1 MFWARID
8 NRLVHGQ
15 VIETWI
21 PFTNAKRLV
30 VANDELAQDVV
41 QQDIMSLAIP
51 HGVAPHFVSVAKAG
65 KLLEELGLTV
75 GKSDVLVLFATC
87 EDARRAFENGLD
99 LEFLNVGNL
108 HYGPGKKQICA
119 HVAISSTDENCLL
132 FFDEQGVELDFRC
145 IPSENIQVKLPW
157 R

>member
-1 MFWARID
+1 MFWTRID

-30 VANDELAQDVV
+30 VANNELAKDVV

-51 HGVAPHFVSVAKAG
+51 HGVKANFVSVEEVADFLQ
-65 KLLEELGLTV
+65 KLKLRV
-75 GKSDVLVLFATC
+75 GKSDVLVLFANC
-87 EDARRAFENGLD
+87 LDARKAYDAGLD
-99 LEFLNVGNL
+99 FGLINVGNL
-108 HYGPGKKQICA
+108 HYGPGKKQLCA
-119 HVAISSTDENCLL
+119 HVALSSADTDCLEY
-132 FFDEQGVELDFRC
+132 FQDHGVELDFRC

-157 R
+157 